1 MTDKYVFNLK
11 MLARDYKITVDE
23 NGNFLCEDKT
33 MQAHAINLFNQYTAG
48 KYSYSFERTL
58 VDFVSNIK
66 STWIDKPEVEPIE
79 RVEGRI
85 Y

>member
-1 MTDKYVFNLK
+1 
-11 MLARDYKITVDE
+11 
-23 NGNFLCEDKT
+23 